1 MAVDHER
8 RAPHE
13 YEDYI
18 DRAPASY
25 NASGWGV
32 VLGVIALFA
41 ILGMLLIGI
50 GNSPNGNAPQ
60 TSVERTAPA
69 PTPAPTPAPAP
80 TTSPAPN

>member
-13 YEDYI
+13 YQDYI
-18 DRAPASY
+18 DRAPTQY

-32 VLGVIALFA
+32 VLATIAFLA

-50 GNSPNGNAPQ
+50 GNNPSGTAPQ
-60 TSVERTAPA
+60 TTVERTAPA

-80 TTSPAPN
+80 TPSPAPN